1 MTATASRRP
10 PGRRSRARRQ
20 GGSRVLGALVGLVL
34 LGGAVGLQTRNLTP
48 NEMDAP
54 ITTVGAKGQE
64 VNTGRFAVRVNSV
77 AVARAVQGASGKVET
92 EQLFLIV
99 QASAT
104 SATKPIHLGTPALL
118 TSDGVSYDATDKIE
132 ASETLANPWVQP
144 GFWVSGNFVFE
155 IPASALEGARVVFK
169 LPGSALVEP
178 FEPEA
183 EVDLGLDGPAA
194 AQLKSAPSD
203 VYILKKS

>member
-10 PGRRSRARRQ
+10 PGRRSRARRP

-64 VNTGRFAVRVNSV
+64 VNAGRFAVRVNSV
-77 AVARAVQGASGKVET
+77 AVARAVQGATGKVET

-99 QASAT
+99 QTSAT
-104 SATKPIHLGTPALL
+104 SATKPMHLGTPALL
-118 TSDGVSYDATDKIE
+118 TPDGVSYDATDKIE
-132 ASETLANPWVQP
+132 PSETLANPWIQP

-169 LPGSALVEP
+169 LTGSALVEP

-183 EVDLGLDGPAA
+183 EVDLGIDGPAA

>member
-20 GGSRVLGALVGLVL
+20 GGSRVLGALVGLAL

-77 AVARAVQGASGKVET
+77 TVARAVQGARGKVET

-104 SATKPIHLGTPALL
+104 SATKPLHLGTPALL
-118 TSDGVSYDATDKIE
+118 TPDGVSYDATDKIE
-132 ASETLANPWVQP
+132 ASETLANPWIQP

-155 IPASALEGARVVFK
+155 IPDSALEGARVVFK

-183 EVDLGLDGPAA
+183 EVDLGIDGPAA